1 MLFLQPSSCMNPFC
15 LGCCL
20 IFDRILWSIIAE
32 YIFPSRDPMVIGL
45 QFSTSFALFPGLG
58 IIVIRVIFYCA
69 GYIWCSM
76 KRLHNFANAVPLS
89 SWFSWFGPAAIS
101 ALIFFNF
108 SIRFPTVIRVQTSL
122 ISILLFKGYIVIYF
136 YRPIWPK
143 NFYRVELLSQSQRD
157 WSLVCHYSA
166 HPIMPSPITFVDI
179 FCTVSDAWH
188 IGISFF
194 YCEWSFCCY
203 SLFVFLVNSLPY
215 FACHL
220 LGNRRIFVEECLS
233 SFSSVNI
240 SSFAMSS
247 IFSFTSRRKFPSPR
261 WLDNIYWRK
270 GSFQLSFG
278 AICWISPPPSFS
290 VTDS

>member
-45 QFSTSFALFPGLG
+45 QFSTFFALFPGLG

-179 FCTVSDAWH
+179 FCIVPGAWH
-188 IGISFF
+188 IEIFFF
-194 YCEWSFCCY
+194 YCGWPFSCY
-203 SLFVFLVNSLPY
+203 SLQNLPWKINLY
-215 FACHL
+215 ENCW
-220 LGNRRIFVEECLS
+220 
-233 SFSSVNI
+233 FSSRKMIIWRILNRKRPEMLSNRNSVCPVVTNL
-240 SSFAMSS
+240 AMRNW
-247 IFSFTSRRKFPSPR
+247 FR
-261 WLDNIYWRK
+261 
-270 GSFQLSFG
+270 
-278 AICWISPPPSFS
+278 
-290 VTDS
+290 